1 MNGFII
7 ALIVLAALATAYV
20 LVRGIITM
28 ASGKDVTGEQSN
40 RYMWKRVQYQGL
52 AILLVIVL
60 MLMMGRGVP
69 GS

>member
-1 MNGFII
+1 MNGLVI
-7 ALIVLAALATAYV
+7 AAIVLAALATAYV

-40 RYMWKRVQYQGL
+40 KYMWRRVQFQML
-52 AILLVIVL
+52 AVMLVVVL
-60 MLMMGRGVP
+60 MLMMGRGP

>member
-28 ASGKDVTGEQSN
+28 ASGKDVTGQQSN
-40 RYMWKRVQYQGL
+40 KYMWRRVQFQML
-52 AILLVIVL
+52 AVLLVIVL
-60 MLMMGRGVP
+60 MLMMGRGP
-69 GS
+69 AG

>member
-7 ALIVLAALATAYV
+7 ALIILAALATAYV

-28 ASGKDVTGEQSN
+28 AQGTDLSGEQSN
-40 RYMWKRVQYQGL
+40 KYMSMRVGFQAL
-52 AILLVIVL
+52 TILLVIL
-60 MLMMGRGVP
+60 LLAIGGRGLS

>member
-1 MNGFII
+1 MNGFLI

-28 ASGKDVTGEQSN
+28 ASGKDIAGEQSN
-40 RYMWKRVQYQGL
+40 RYMWRRVQFQFL
-52 AILLVIVL
+52 AVLLVVVL
-60 MLMMGRGVP
+60 MLAMGRGLP

>member
-1 MNGFII
+1 MNGFLI

-28 ASGKDVTGEQSN
+28 ASGKDITGEQSN
-40 RYMWKRVQYQGL
+40 KYMWRRVQFQML
-52 AILLVIVL
+52 AVLLVVVL
-60 MLMMGRGVP
+60 MLVMGRGP

>member
-7 ALIVLAALATAYV
+7 ALIILFALATAYV

-28 ASGKDVTGEQSN
+28 AQGKDITGAQSN
-40 RYMWKRVQYQGL
+40 KYMSMRVGFQAL
-52 AILLVIVL
+52 TILLVILLLVIG
-60 MLMMGRGVP
+60 GRGL

>member
-7 ALIVLAALATAYV
+7 ALIVLAALATGYV

-28 ASGKDVTGEQSN
+28 ASGKDITGEQSN
-40 RYMWKRVQYQGL
+40 NYMWKRVYFQFITIALVVLL
-52 AILLVIVL
+52 ALV
-60 MLMMGRGVP
+60 MGRGLP

>member
-7 ALIVLAALATAYV
+7 AAIVLAALATGYM

-28 ASGKDVTGEQSN
+28 ASGKDISGEQSN
-40 RYMWKRVQYQGL
+40 KYMWRRVQFQML

-60 MLMMGRGVP
+60 MLMLGRGP

>member
-7 ALIVLAALATAYV
+7 ALIILAALATAYV

-28 ASGKDVTGEQSN
+28 AQGKDLSGEQSN
-40 RYMWKRVQYQGL
+40 KYMSMRVGFQAL
-52 AILLVIVL
+52 TILLVIL
-60 MLMMGRGVP
+60 LLAIGGRGLS